1 MSVVSSM
8 AKPPCI
14 LGGPCT
20 RDSPGVEADVPELLH
35 SSGVAF
41 VAPGEIEGAA
51 LRQSEP
57 LLEVSDYAVTLR

>member
-1 MSVVSSM
+1 
-8 AKPPCI
+8 
-14 LGGPCT
+14 
-20 RDSPGVEADVPELLH
+20 VPELLH